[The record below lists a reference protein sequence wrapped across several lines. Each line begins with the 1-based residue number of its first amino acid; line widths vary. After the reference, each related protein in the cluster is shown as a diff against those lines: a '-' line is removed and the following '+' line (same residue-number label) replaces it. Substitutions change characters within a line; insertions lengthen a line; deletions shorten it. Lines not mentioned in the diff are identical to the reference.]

1 MSYSDAAA
9 KLQGMRL
16 VPARQDA
23 FSDTVPQG
31 AVISTNPGAGS
42 SVGRDST
49 VTLVV
54 SAGPDLV
61 AVPDVRRSDAASAT
75 RALAQSGLKVANVFG
90 FPNGQVFFMTP
101 EPGTRVHRGSSVNLY
116 TI

>member
-31 AVISTNPGAGS
+31 AVISSPAAGS
-42 SVGRDST
+42 SVSRDST

-61 AVPDVRRSDAASAT
+61 TVPDVRRSDAASAT
-75 RALAQSGLKVANVFG
+75 RTLSQSGLKVANVFG

-116 TI
+116 TF

>member
-1 MSYSDAAA
+1 MPYSDAAT

-31 AVISTNPGAGS
+31 QVISTNPVAGS
-42 SVGRDST
+42 SVSRDGT

-61 AVPDVRRSDAASAT
+61 TVPDVRHQDPGSAT
-75 RALAQSGLKVANVFG
+75 RALEQSGLKVANVFG
-90 FPNGQVFFMTP
+90 FPNGQVFFITP
-101 EPGTRVHRGSSVNLY
+101 EQGTRVHRGSSVNLY